1 MTSQVLAHRLV
12 EALVERLSAVVPAQF
27 QLSTRGVRLHV
38 DLRGAMS
45 SIFSFDIVED
55 ESRDLNKRLET
66 AVWSVLSS
74 LQDDISEDLCTPW
87 PSIDGRTM
95 AMPEVHSDGEQVH
108 LWYGDE
114 RAPVLSLPA
123 IRIAEITDG
132 D

>member
-1 MTSQVLAHRLV
+1 MTTHVLPHKLV

-27 QLSTRGVRLHV
+27 QLNTRGARLHV

-55 ESRDLNKRLET
+55 ESRELNKRLET

-87 PSIDGRTM
+87 PSTDGRMM

-123 IRIAEITDG
+123 IRIEEITGG